1 VHPRFLT
8 PANSI
13 VVFGV
18 VSFLLAA
25 LGTFVFLAATTI
37 LSRLLMYILVCA
49 AVPRLRARLSPQGG
63 FVLPG
68 GQLVPILGIAASI
81 SLLIEVSRA
90 SLLLTAVF
98 VLVGSGLYGLTR
110 RQT

>member
-37 LSRLLMYILVCA
+37 CRD
-49 AVPRLRARLSPQGG
+49 
-63 FVLPG
+63 F
-68 GQLVPILGIAASI
+68 
-81 SLLIEVSRA
+81 
-90 SLLLTAVF
+90 
-98 VLVGSGLYGLTR
+98 
-110 RQT
+110 